1 MVQSSSENKVTNFFL
16 FLVYNCSGTEFKCV
30 SGDQCISSYYQC
42 DGVFD
47 CNDHSDETDCRK
59 YRDAE
64 KLYLLGD
71 AAQNF
76 VHLLCQ
82 II

>member
-1 MVQSSSENKVTNFFL
+1 MAQSSSENKVTNFFP

-59 YRDAE
+59 YRD
-64 KLYLLGD
+64 LLGD
-71 AAQNF
+71 AVQNF
-76 VHLLCQ
+76 VYLLCQ